1 MIKLKYKNDALK
13 FKMIFDVDNKTIKLI
28 TIKDKII
35 CKNNNEFN
43 WVDCFLKLAIQD
55 IERNIFTDC
64 FILGYGE
71 EDCMIFCK
79 FDKEFVE
86 KVLLESNTLKVI
98 LIDDKKEI
106 EKIYKVLKA
115 FRYLISNDT
124 PEFHKPKYS
133 EELKE
138 FVNQA
143 AERNLSFIPY

>member
-1 MIKLKYKNDALK
+1 
-13 FKMIFDVDNKTIKLI
+13 
-28 TIKDKII
+28 
-35 CKNNNEFN
+35 
-43 WVDCFLKLAIQD
+43 
-55 IERNIFTDC
+55 
-64 FILGYGE
+64 
-71 EDCMIFCK
+71 MIFCK

-86 KVLLESNTLKVI
+86 KVLEESNTLKVI

-124 PEFHKPKYS
+124 PEFYKPKYS